1 MKLSTVWSGYPLVNP
16 MEFARSNG
24 SPGVPSR
31 RRNSGCGKVLI
42 SARIPILRRVAWVS
56 FGAREDGREDLRN
69 VENGPP
75 GADVPFRERARRL
88 EVSAGRVDAHLAVA
102 RGWRRQKVVSR
113 RHGFAVEQRCQCR
126 PVDREVDCAAQS
138 GVVPEEPLPRAES
151 EDPGTRLRREER
163 EEAPPVDPVA
173 AAEGLNWEAA
183 AIAKSALPWMT
194 LCVVVSSVLVR
205 STSKRSTC
213 WGRLPR

>member
-42 SARIPILRRVAWVS
+42 SARIPILRRFAWIS

-75 GADVPFRERARRL
+75 GAGVPFRERARRL

-102 RGWRRQKVVSR
+102 RGCRRQKVVSR
-113 RHGFAVEQRCQCR
+113 QHGFAVEQRCQCR
-126 PVDREVDCAAQS
+126 PVDRELTARRRAALFRKSPRRELRARIRGPDS
-138 GVVPEEPLPRAES
+138 GERNVKK
-151 EDPGTRLRREER
+151 RLRLI
-163 EEAPPVDPVA
+163 P
-173 AAEGLNWEAA
+173 
-183 AIAKSALPWMT
+183 
-194 LCVVVSSVLVR
+194 
-205 STSKRSTC
+205 
-213 WGRLPR
+213 